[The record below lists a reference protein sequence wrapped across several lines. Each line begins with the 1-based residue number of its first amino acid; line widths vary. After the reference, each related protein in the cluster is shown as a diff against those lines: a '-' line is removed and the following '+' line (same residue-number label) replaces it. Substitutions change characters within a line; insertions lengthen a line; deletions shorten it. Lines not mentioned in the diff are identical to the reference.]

1 MAIAKYEKNKKLFK
15 ILVGAA
21 WIDGVIQ
28 PQERIY
34 LRRIAREFQLTEDP
48 EIKTLLSEL
57 KTVQPLECYLWLEKY
72 VEQYPGVEDYHK
84 LLEKVGG
91 LIYSDDYV
99 DIRETQLLE
108 KLQRYDPRNRTY
120 KIIPEWVLRRIRRF
134 YQKIIQEKIY
144 S

>member
-1 MAIAKYEKNKKLFK
+1 MAIAKSQKNKKLFK

-34 LRRIAREFQLTEDP
+34 LQRTAQEFQLTKDP
-48 EIKTLLSEL
+48 EIKTLLSQL
-57 KTVQPLECYLWLEKY
+57 KTVQPSECYLWLEEY
-72 VEQYPGVEDYHK
+72 LEQYPGVEDYYE

-91 LIYSDDYV
+91 LIYSGDYV

-108 KLQRYDPRNRTY
+108 KIQRFDPENRTD
-120 KIIPEWVLRRIRRF
+120 KIIPEWFLRRIRRF
-134 YQKIIQEKIY
+134 YQKVVQEKMY

>member
-1 MAIAKYEKNKKLFK
+1 MAIAKLQKTKKLFK
-15 ILVGAA
+15 ILVGVA
-21 WIDGVIQ
+21 WIDGVMQ

-34 LRRIAREFQLTEDP
+34 LQRIAQEFQLTKDP
-48 EIKTLLSEL
+48 EIKILLSEL
-57 KTVQPLECYLWLEKY
+57 KTVQPQECYLWLEEY
-72 VEQYPGVEDYHK
+72 LTQYPGVEDYHE

-108 KLQRYDPRNRTY
+108 KLQRFDPENKTD
-120 KIIPEWVLRRIRRF
+120 KIIPDWFLRRIRKF
-134 YQKIIQEKIY
+134 YQKVIQEKIY

>member
-1 MAIAKYEKNKKLFK
+1 MAIAKSQRTKKLFK

-34 LRRIAREFQLTEDP
+34 LQRIAQQFQLTEDP
-48 EIKTLLSEL
+48 EIKTLLSEI
-57 KTVQPLECYLWLEKY
+57 KTVQPTECHLWLEEY
-72 VEQYPGVEDYHK
+72 LEQYPGVEDYDE

-108 KLQRYDPRNRTY
+108 KLQRFDPRKRTD
-120 KIIPEWVLRRIRRF
+120 KIIPEWILRRIRRF
-134 YQKIIQEKIY
+134 YQKVVQEKIY
-144 S
+144 